1 MDVANEI
8 MKLKQQKV
16 DGIVI
21 DLRNNGG
28 GALPEVVQM
37 VGLFIK
43 GGPVVQAKD
52 RDGKPQVWYDR
63 DTSLVYDGPLAVMV
77 NELSASASEI
87 FAAAIQDYKRGV
99 IIGSTSTYGKGT
111 VQRDIAL
118 DRTLGFEDPS
128 SSLGSVKITLQKYY
142 RINGGSTQL
151 RGVASDVVLPDIYE
165 YYKIREK
172 DNPDALPWDE
182 IGKLDYSTWKY
193 AYDLNM
199 LKSYNNTRMKTD
211 TAFSRIH
218 ANAEWLAK
226 LNDKV
231 YPLNYEKY
239 QAEQRK

>member
-1 MDVANEI
+1 M
-8 MKLKQQKV
+8 
-16 DGIVI
+16 
-21 DLRNNGG
+21 
-28 GALPEVVQM
+28 
-37 VGLFIK
+37 
-43 GGPVVQAKD
+43 
-52 RDGKPQVWYDR
+52 
-63 DTSLVYDGPLAVMV
+63 
-77 NELSASASEI
+77 
-87 FAAAIQDYKRGV
+87 

-118 DRTLGFEDPS
+118 DRTMGFEDPS

-182 IGKLDYSTWKY
+182 IGKLDYTTWKY
-193 AYDLNM
+193 AYDVDQ
-199 LKSYNNTRMKTD
+199 LKNYNNNRMKTD

-231 YPLNYEKY
+231 YPLNYDRY
-239 QAEQRK
+239 QVEQKEIRAAVKQTEALSKLPAEMDVETLPQDSTRYAGDSDKAVRYRQWAKGLRTDRYLNEAVNVLDDMVKDKNLVYSK